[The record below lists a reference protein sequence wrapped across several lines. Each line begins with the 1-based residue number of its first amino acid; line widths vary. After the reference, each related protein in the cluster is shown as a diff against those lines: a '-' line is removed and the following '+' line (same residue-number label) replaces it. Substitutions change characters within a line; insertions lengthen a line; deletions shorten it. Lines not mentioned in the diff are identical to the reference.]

1 MKTSDEHNV
10 LINLLII
17 NVQRDK
23 LCNASKGAKLIYPIL
38 QIDRKSMRHEILE
51 RKKQSWK

>member
-10 LINLLII
+10 LINLPII

-23 LCNASKGAKLIYPIL
+23 LCDASKEAKLIYPIL
-38 QIDRKSMRHEILE
+38 
-51 RKKQSWK
+51 

>member
-10 LINLLII
+10 LINLPII

-23 LCNASKGAKLIYPIL
+23 LCDASKGAKLIYPIL

-51 RKKQSWK
+51 RKKQSWR